1 MWVEYDFTALPLPRV
16 QDPQQGAERPQHVQ
30 RPQRSHDRT
39 DPAWRRGYTTCTRP
53 KEQLSR
59 STSQFEWVLIY
70 LGKEGLRHAATFEKY
85 PMKDIGLRK
94 Q

>member
-1 MWVEYDFTALPLPRV
+1 VLNVHNTFNDLSEATTERTGMAPWVYNLYSD
-16 QDPQQGAERPQHVQ
+16 
-30 RPQRSHDRT
+30 
-39 DPAWRRGYTTCTRP
+39 P